1 MEKTD
6 KTTFRPKKAYVKG
19 TPEMEK
25 ARYDCRRLRAQLW
38 DMNERRG
45 RMDAARW
52 VKGHIGESMD
62 TATLE
67 ELTTLKGYL
76 AYKLEHGHCPIHEN
90 DRAEIRYKK
99 KGGSSDARQR
109 IKEKLIAM
117 HGEKCVACGKTGVP
131 LTLDHIKPI
140 ALGGKNELA
149 NGQMLCI
156 PCHNLKTKTD
166 SKIAYRKFFAEKFPE
181 KLKKRREERMKKR
194 PFRVPAPATE

>member
-1 MEKTD
+1 MQKKEGTHP
-6 KTTFRPKKAYVKG
+6 PKRNYERG

-25 ARYDCRRLRAQLW
+25 VRYECRRLRAKLW
-38 DMNERRG
+38 NMDEKRG

-62 TATLE
+62 TASLE

-99 KGGSSDARQR
+99 KGGSTDARTR
-109 IKEKLIAM
+109 IKEKLIAL
-117 HGEKCVACGKTGVP
+117 HGEKCIACGATGVP
-131 LTLDHIKPI
+131 LTLDHIIPI
-140 ALGGKNELA
+140 ALGGKNELK

-156 PCHNLKTKTD
+156 PCHTLKTKTD
-166 SKIAYRKFFAEKFPE
+166 SKIAYRKFFAEKFPH
-181 KLKKRREERMKKR
+181 KLAKQRALRKKK
-194 PFRVPAPATE
+194 